1 MLSYFLKCRKNKWS
15 ENLKVDRTKK
25 WKMMLLLKFV
35 MCDSKKKIIKQQET
49 NILLS
54 SLGIKPP
61 LSKIPLVGLLL
72 F

>member
-1 MLSYFLKCRKNKWS
+1 MTEQKSGR
-15 ENLKVDRTKK
+15 
-25 WKMMLLLKFV
+25 MMLLLKFV